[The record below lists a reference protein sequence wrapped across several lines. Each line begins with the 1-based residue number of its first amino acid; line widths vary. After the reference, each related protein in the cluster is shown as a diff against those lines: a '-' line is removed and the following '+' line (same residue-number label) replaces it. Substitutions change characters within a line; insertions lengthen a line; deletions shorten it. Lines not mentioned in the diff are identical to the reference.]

1 MRRKAVLILMS
12 VIVAVS
18 TALSLWPW
26 DTAMTVHG
34 GGTLAVT
41 GGSSSNI
48 STAADGK
55 YSNPKLATDYVQ
67 TSDNTKTRATGNYIV
82 KSGKI
87 YYEYDSIIDSAPSFA
102 NGLPIGCYWIDKGNG
117 SYVTGNN
124 LLSTTVNGT
133 SITVAKNGE
142 TLSWNPILLIDDK
155 EYPVSGPN
163 PKLLDTDPI
172 NENYHNNTLE
182 WDYGICI
189 RRIRVIEGMISETWI
204 FGKDPEGTIWIKEN
218 AVESKGFIWAKPPFA
233 YDAEGNDIPISADKI
248 VKAEDLKSAKYPVT
262 IDPTTQDITTSAGD
276 GFLEG
281 INSNYNTAWTNTSA
295 NTVDNT
301 STISYTGQYKFITTY
316 NVWRAFLYFN
326 TSAIPD
332 DASISSANV
341 SLRGATDYSTTDFN
355 ITIQNG
361 QPTYPHD
368 PMVKADYDK
377 SFYGTTDGGSYN
389 TSGYSTNYMNIPM
402 NSTGISWINTSGWTK
417 LCLRSNRDIS
427 GTTPTGYEYVIFW
440 SCECTFGASYRP
452 YLRVVYTLPANI
464 SNTPA
469 SKDFGL
475 MQESTSYWSNGS
487 APTFALNDSQCFF
500 AVTNN
505 GDIASITINAT
516 DFTGGVGWALNASVD
531 VNKVVMK
538 AGKSGDANEAAMV
551 VLNSSPQAFI
561 SGLAASATKKWE
573 IKLETGTFTDG
584 IEKTSVITLVAT
596 LD

>member
-1 MRRKAVLILMS
+1 MRRRFVLILMS

-276 GFLEG
+276 GFLLG
-281 INSNYNTAWTNTSA
+281 TNSNYNTAWTNTSA

-341 SLRGATDYSTTDFN
+341 SLRGSTDYSTTDFD

-402 NSTGISWINTSGWTK
+402 NSTGISWINTSDWTK

-427 GTTPTGYEYVIFW
+427 GTTPTGNEYVIFM
-440 SCECTFGASYRP
+440 SYEFGASYRP